1 MHVLLLTSLAALAQL
16 QGPGVPAPA
25 PQAQAQSEDH
35 AAIHREMIELFKAI
49 DLRQRAIDRLLYDAG
64 AGHVPA
70 EQSVAAGI
78 GASLA
83 KAKDGSQQVTRD
95 IDRSLEL
102 AASHT
107 HQSGGT

>member
-25 PQAQAQSEDH
+25 PQVQTQSDDH
-35 AAIHREMIELFKAI
+35 AAIHREMGELFKAI
-49 DLRQRAIDRLLYDAG
+49 ELRQKAIDRLLYDTG

-70 EQSVAAGI
+70 EPSVAAGV
-78 GASLA
+78 GQSLA
-83 KAKDGSQQVTRD
+83 KAKDGSRQVTRD
-95 IDRSLEL
+95 IDRILEL

-107 HQSGGT
+107 HQGGT